1 MAETEKR
8 IQLMHDDSTGLEAN
22 KTKIPLP
29 GEVVIDLTNQNFK
42 VGNGSYTL
50 EELDY
55 YIPEVPPTFDTVV
68 QTQEEWDAML
78 SDANAH
84 FVLVAPTQI
93 NAITFAATVTI
104 PANIQYIKF
113 QTTVSNYFGTASG
126 GTTIQPNF
134 STQNLTIYGLTQRT
148 GLTLNNVYL
157 VDHCQVTNV
166 KNSKI
171 VRDCVLYGDLNTAR
185 IAYGVYT
192 NSSSAGTFSYITC
205 AVNCYANRFT
215 SCGTVVGCKGN
226 EFVSCTSIILNEDIK
241 NAYIAKNC
249 GIIEPQKFGQQI
261 NQQEGFTIPDAA
273 LAEPLRGNRFAFL
286 DPSAVTVEYSRDGGE
301 TWTDYEAL
309 ESTITSV
316 FSLASAG
323 SYGYPWAVGKSDGS
337 TYYADEN
344 AQLRITIDQ
353 ATCGIY
359 NEFSKIIFDISTAG
373 STDCYIT
380 LEGKLKDSSTYTQLG
395 KMKVVG
401 WPNYNIMNVKPF
413 TFGNSAS
420 SHYNKIRF
428 IFTCG
433 AMNGKYRGFSV
444 KNIFGYGG
452 VLWSNSNIYARTG
465 NPYQVS
471 ADKTTTFFGKV
482 ASAETPT
489 ADNDLVNKKYVDNL
503 SSYAFIT
510 PEQYGAKGD
519 GVTND
524 LTALQ
529 NAIIAA
535 KDAVVPL
542 YGYGL
547 YNIGDGT
554 LNVHANDLEMFIN
567 YIKSTTTDYCVN
579 FQGKA
584 NTVYFNVI
592 NAPNGGCLEVTTST
606 TNPLTVGNQIT
617 VGWSNAGKRC
627 YYSHTHDNAVRI
639 TYNTF
644 NFYTFN
650 SAGDTIIYTG
660 TGETS
665 NHYNGH
671 NAHCDAENGYAII
684 THAKNNRY
692 EGFCIE
698 KNVKNG
704 ILCEDACYNIFENI
718 RCREMADE
726 KTSTDSDHVIIE
738 FKNESC
744 GNEFRSYCDLVGVK
758 NSVTA
763 FDSAQ
768 AQDQNN
774 TTYYDNV
781 LRFSGCN
788 YVNMDRFMPDTY
800 RTDKKYLWSGK
811 GQIITYYNHTG
822 IKLDEDVYR
831 TITTTTYVPFDT
843 DAYTPNIFKIAAD
856 TTITLNDFYFPF
868 GISEITIDQ
877 TNGKTATVIDRHG
890 STVFNGS
897 EKGSGVF
904 KLKCIVKENNTTTGF
919 FVDCFC
925 FTGENDEWIEENS
938 ITAITNDE
946 LDQLLGG

>member
-1 MAETEKR
+1 MAEIEKR
-8 IQLMHDDSTGLEAN
+8 IQLMHDDSAGLEAN
-22 KTKIPLP
+22 KNKIPLA

-68 QTQEEWDAML
+68 RTQEDWDAML
-78 SDANAH
+78 TDANAH
-84 FVLVAPTQI
+84 FVLVAPTQV
-93 NAITFAATVTI
+93 NAITFAGIVTI

-113 QTTVSNYFGTASG
+113 QTIVSNYFGTASG
-126 GTTIQPNF
+126 GTTIKPNF

-148 GLTLNNVYL
+148 GLTLENVYL
-157 VDHCQVTNV
+157 VDHCQVTNI

-171 VRDCVLYGDLNTAR
+171 VRDCVLYGNLNTAR

-192 NSSSAGTFSYITC
+192 NSNSAGRFSYITC
-205 AVNCYANRFT
+205 AMNCYADTFYN
-215 SCGTVVGCKGN
+215 CGTVIGCKGN
-226 EFVSCTSIILNEDIK
+226 TFDGCTTLVLNEDIRTTAK
-241 NAYIAKNC
+241 IARNC
-249 GIIEPQKFGQQI
+249 YTVEPSDFGYQR
-261 NQQEGFTIPDAA
+261 NRYEGFSTIDAA
-273 LAEPLRGNRFAFL
+273 LSEPLRGNRFAFIK
-286 DPSAVTVEYSRDGGE
+286 PSSVTVEYSRDAGA
-301 TWTDYEAL
+301 TWTDYGASEEDIINIFTL
-309 ESTITSV
+309 PEHSTQ
-316 FSLASAG
+316 LR
-323 SYGYPWAVGKSDGS
+323 VGKSDGS
-337 TYYADEN
+337 TYTADEN

-353 ATCGIY
+353 ATSNVY
-359 NEFSKIIFDISTAG
+359 SQLSKFILNISTRG
-373 STDCYIT
+373 STNCAVV
-380 LEGKLKDSSTYTQLG
+380 LEGLLKNSDTYTELG
-395 KMKVVG
+395 KMDIGG
-401 WPNYNIMNVKPF
+401 WSNYNVLNIPVF
-413 TFGNSAS
+413 TFGSNN
-420 SHYNKIRF
+420 SHYTKLRF
-428 IFTCG
+428 TFTCG
-433 AMNGKYRGFSV
+433 PMNGSYVGLSIL
-444 KNIFGYGG
+444 NIFAYGG
-452 VLWSNSNIYARTG
+452 VLWSNPNIYARTG
-465 NPYQVS
+465 NPYTLS
-471 ADKTTTFFGKV
+471 TDKTVTFFGKV

-489 ADNDLVNKKYVDNL
+489 ADNDLVNKKYVDSL
-503 SSYAFIT
+503 SSYSFIT

-519 GVTND
+519 GITND

-529 NAIIAA
+529 NAITAA
-535 KDAVVPL
+535 KNAVLPL
-542 YGYGL
+542 YGYGI
-547 YNIGDGT
+547 YNIGNGT
-554 LNVHANDLEMFIN
+554 LDVHASDLEMFIN
-567 YIKSTTTDYCVN
+567 YIKSTTTDYCIN

-606 TNPLTVGNQIT
+606 TSPLTVGNQIT

-627 YYSHTHDNAVRI
+627 YYSHTHDNTVRI

-644 NFYTFN
+644 NFYTFY
-650 SAGDTIIYTG
+650 SAGDAIIYSG

-665 NHYNGH
+665 NHYNGN

-684 THAKNNRY
+684 THSKNNRY

-698 KNVKNG
+698 KNIKNG

-726 KTSTDSDHVIIE
+726 KTSTDTDHVIIE

-758 NSVTA
+758 NNVTV

-788 YVNMDRFMPDTY
+788 YINMDRFMPNTY

-811 GQIITYYNHTG
+811 GQIITYYNHIG

-831 TITTTTYVPFDT
+831 TITTSTYIPFDT
-843 DAYTPNIFKIAAD
+843 DSYTPNIFKIAED

-877 TNGKTATVIDRHG
+877 TNGKTATVIDRHDN
-890 STVFNGS
+890 TIFNGS
-897 EKGSGVF
+897 EKGNGIF
-904 KLKCIVKENNTTTGF
+904 KLKCIVKENNPATGF
-919 FVDCFC
+919 FVNCFC
-925 FTGENDEWIEENS
+925 FTGENDEWIEES
-938 ITAITNDE
+938 SPISSITNDQ